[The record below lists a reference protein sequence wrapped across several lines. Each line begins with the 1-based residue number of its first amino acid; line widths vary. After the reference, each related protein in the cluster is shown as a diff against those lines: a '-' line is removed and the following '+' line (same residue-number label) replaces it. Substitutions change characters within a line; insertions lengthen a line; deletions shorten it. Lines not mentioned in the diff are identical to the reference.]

1 MFLTNVLLFTIV
13 VLLAAFL
20 WDKVSTDE
28 PLPTVIGVGVI
39 ISILLVG
46 LFYLVFYLLSNLTF

>member
-20 WDKVSTDE
+20 WDKVSSDE
-28 PLPTVIGVGVI
+28 SLPKVIGVGVI

>member
-20 WDKVSTDE
+20 WDKVSSDE
-28 PLPTVIGVGVI
+28 PLPKVIGVGVI